1 MSIEMVHLPV
11 FGEGVSVPFPR
22 FGFEKKEG
30 RAAEKLVMSA
40 EAGAHEIL
48 SEMSN
53 KEYLARRALASTMPR
68 LNRVFEEFGIHHKEH
83 DVPTKVHKSLEDK
96 AKKAATKNVTV
107 VVEAKKRK
115 GSGTSKV
122 ISKKQKTLTAS
133 VAASVDASTAAST
146 DDDEKVVEN
155 VGGGSGSI
163 TAGTKA
169 SALLPL

>member
-1 MSIEMVHLPV
+1 MVHLPV

-68 LNRVFEEFGIHHKEH
+68 LNRVL
-83 DVPTKVHKSLEDK
+83 KSLGSTTRNMMFLRRCTNPLW
-96 AKKAATKNVTV
+96 TKRRRQPPRT
-107 VVEAKKRK
+107 
-115 GSGTSKV
+115 
-122 ISKKQKTLTAS
+122 
-133 VAASVDASTAAST
+133 
-146 DDDEKVVEN
+146 
-155 VGGGSGSI
+155 
-163 TAGTKA
+163 
-169 SALLPL
+169 